1 MAFNINETRTLLG
14 VIERAY
20 PPNPVLVKTFFPNA
34 VTFPTSVL
42 DVDYQKGGRRLAPF
56 VVPGSK
62 GVNMARDGYTTKSY
76 KPPLMRPKRNLSAD
90 DLAKRTAGESV
101 VSTRTPEQRAQE
113 YRARD
118 LVDLTNMCVRREE
131 FMAAQLLI
139 NGQYDVEGY
148 ADDGKLQL
156 VDTINF
162 GFTQKT
168 TLAGNDQWTNANAD
182 AYGNIEDASM
192 TIRKNAGVVPTA
204 MFMSAATAKTL
215 LSNKSVY
222 DKLLVPSR
230 DNLALMSI
238 KPVVESPE
246 VTRFGRLEAMNLD
259 MFTYDG
265 IYVSDAGVATQF
277 LPDGY
282 VIIGVPGKGRRLYGA
297 VTQKENDHEFHTYEG
312 RYIPKVTDD
321 IESDTESVIVS
332 SRCLVVPENID
343 DWYVYK
349 AF

>member
-62 GVNMARDGYTTKSY
+62 GVNMARDGYTTK
-76 KPPLMRPKRNLSAD
+76 
-90 DLAKRTAGESV
+90 SV

-182 AYGNIEDASM
+182 AYGNIEDA
-192 TIRKNAGVVPTA
+192 
-204 MFMSAATAKTL
+204 KT
-215 LSNKSVY
+215 
-222 DKLLVPSR
+222 R
-230 DNLALMSI
+230 A
-238 KPVVESPE
+238 
-246 VTRFGRLEAMNLD
+246 
-259 MFTYDG
+259 
-265 IYVSDAGVATQF
+265 
-277 LPDGY
+277 
-282 VIIGVPGKGRRLYGA
+282 
-297 VTQKENDHEFHTYEG
+297 
-312 RYIPKVTDD
+312 
-321 IESDTESVIVS
+321 
-332 SRCLVVPENID
+332 
-343 DWYVYK
+343 
-349 AF
+349 